1 MLLTYQ
7 CPCKPR
13 QSLRRKSGGF
23 TLIEMMAVMVLIA
36 LLSAVVLPSFQRWFD
51 GLDSRVQATELASR
65 LQRLYSRTALL
76 GQDFVLTT
84 KTAASLLADRNAAFL
99 LPTGWA
105 MADDTSIVFS
115 GTGVCAPAT
124 LKLHSGSVRLKLN
137 VAEATCEVSIDRG
150 G

>member
-1 MLLTYQ
+1 M
-7 CPCKPR
+7 
-13 QSLRRKSGGF
+13 RRFPNEFLQGWRTRSGGF

-76 GQDFVLTT
+76 GQGFVLT
-84 KTAASLLADRNAAFL
+84 KKSAGEPLADRNAAFL
-99 LPTGWA
+99 LPSGWS
-105 MADDTSIVFS
+105 MADDTAIVFS
-115 GTGVCAPAT
+115 GAGVCAPAV
-124 LKLHSGSVRLKLN
+124 LKLRSSASQVTLR
-137 VAEATCEVSIDRG
+137 VAEATCEVSIERG